1 MCFSTRDEF
10 SAGGKMIMTTTHS
23 RFALG
28 VCVLSAGLLIG
39 SAAGAVAAA
48 DPEAGGST
56 GSSESADGSTQSA
69 SSATDQVESTAD
81 TGTSESHV
89 DSSKVESVRPPG
101 PMILNVTTIIE
112 RHVAA
117 VTKQLKEATGST
129 AAVATGGTSD
139 PDVDV
144 SQPTVVSSPTPV
156 AASDSNVI
164 APDSNVIAPVVNP
177 LVAVREV
184 APLVTTAVAP
194 AAQAITS
201 LPGVVASLPTSAT
214 PVMDV
219 ITAVQDALTS
229 VAASGIAIAQLPSDL
244 ASLLGF
250 PKGMAPGVIGGTL
263 SAAGLS
269 ASRDEPVLRSPAG
282 QSPQIPA
289 TSGYWG
295 APSAGDADGPPRL
308 GSYATSSLSQDIS
321 AAGAATVAS
330 EGVAPTGVLSSFE
343 NTVTAVLV
351 PASLV
356 ALAALALP
364 GIGGLLII
372 SAAGMLVGY
381 RQAKAASSLRAAG
394 IARFARVG
402 PLGVVRSGSLVA
414 LHPRTPSGIRRR
426 TPRAS
431 PLERVA

>member
-1 MCFSTRDEF
+1 
-10 SAGGKMIMTTTHS
+10 MIMTTTHS

-39 SAAGAVAAA
+39 SAGGAVAAA

-56 GSSESADGSTQSA
+56 ASSEGADGSTQSV
-69 SSATDQVESTAD
+69 SSATGQVESTAD
-81 TGTSESHV
+81 TGTSESSI
-89 DSSKVESVRPPG
+89 DSTKVESARPPG
-101 PMILNVTTIIE
+101 PMILTVTTIIE
-112 RHVAA
+112 KHVAA

-129 AAVATGGTSD
+129 AAAATGGTSD
-139 PDVDV
+139 PDVGV
-144 SQPTVVSSPTPV
+144 AQPTVVASPTPV
-156 AASDSNVI
+156 AAS
-164 APDSNVIAPVVNP
+164 DSNVIAPVVNP
-177 LVAVREV
+177 LVAVRAV

-201 LPGVVASLPTSAT
+201 IPGVVASLPTSAT
-214 PVMDV
+214 PVTDV

-250 PKGMAPGVIGGTL
+250 PKGIAPGVIGGTL

-269 ASRDEPVLRSPAG
+269 ATRDEPVLPSPSG

-295 APSAGDADGPPRL
+295 TPSAGDADGPPLL
-308 GSYATSSLSQDIS
+308 GSYATSSLSQDMS
-321 AAGAATVAS
+321 VTGAAAVAS
-330 EGVAPTGVLSSFE
+330 EGIAPTGVLSSFE
-343 NTVTAVLV
+343 HTVSAVLV

-372 SAAGMLVGY
+372 SGAGMLVGY

-402 PLGVVRSGSLVA
+402 PLGVVRSGSLIA
-414 LHPRTPSGIRRR
+414 LHQRTPSGICRR
-426 TPRAS
+426 TSRAS